1 METSIYKEEVW
12 KQLNAP
18 SKKSWRIALKQLFSD
33 PINRSQIDALRK
45 ENNLIAAYEF
55 GVYSG
60 KSIVEIANN
69 IVDIEV
75 IYGFDSFEGLPDNT
89 DKERKDSIAKSDF
102 YQWKS
107 GDFDASSLYKT
118 KDVKSFLSEIFVEN
132 LNTPVHLIKGW
143 FSETLNKETIRSYDL
158 KPASYIDIDVD
169 TYSSCCEVLDFVFAN
184 QIAVSGTVIGF
195 DDWGGT
201 VNWKTFGDGV
211 SKSFVDSLKK
221 HGVEADFVVQVG
233 ASYPH
238 VHRLYLVR

>member
-75 IYGFDSFEGLPDNT
+75 IKIGLNLIFA
-89 DKERKDSIAKSDF
+89 DSIIDF
-102 YQWKS
+102 S
-107 GDFDASSLYKT
+107 ISFPSSL
-118 KDVKSFLSEIFVEN
+118 S
-132 LNTPVHLIKGW
+132 
-143 FSETLNKETIRSYDL
+143 
-158 KPASYIDIDVD
+158 
-169 TYSSCCEVLDFVFAN
+169 
-184 QIAVSGTVIGF
+184 
-195 DDWGGT
+195 
-201 VNWKTFGDGV
+201 
-211 SKSFVDSLKK
+211 
-221 HGVEADFVVQVG
+221 
-233 ASYPH
+233 
-238 VHRLYLVR
+238 